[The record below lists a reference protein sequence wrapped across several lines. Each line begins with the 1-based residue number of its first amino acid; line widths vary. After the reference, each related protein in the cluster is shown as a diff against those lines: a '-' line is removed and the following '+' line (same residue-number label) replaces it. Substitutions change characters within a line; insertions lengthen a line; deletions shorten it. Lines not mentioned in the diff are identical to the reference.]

1 MNDINRLM
9 DLDPLDLKN
18 EDIEALISYHR
29 QQRGAFDAG
38 QQPKKK
44 AEAPVVDTSSMMKAL
59 KASAPVEPTITR
71 RKLR

>member
-18 EDIEALISYHR
+18 EDIEALISYYR

-38 QQPKKK
+38 HQPKKK